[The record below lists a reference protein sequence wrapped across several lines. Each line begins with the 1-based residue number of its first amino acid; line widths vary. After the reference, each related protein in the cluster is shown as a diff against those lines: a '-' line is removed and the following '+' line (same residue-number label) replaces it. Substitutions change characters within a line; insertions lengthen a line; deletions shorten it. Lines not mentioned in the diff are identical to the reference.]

1 MGFDVKSNF
10 QNGMSIGI
18 RSMKMRLERVGAEL
32 QVTSERGKTVV
43 QALLEIK

>member
-1 MGFDVKSNF
+1 MKSNF

-32 QVTSERGKTVV
+32 QVSSEKGRTVV
-43 QALLEIK
+43 QALLEIREDK